1 MLQAAKE
8 SCQGQVLP
16 AAVCLMPK
24 QRQLRCSRP
33 CLLSQAPGPPVP
45 RPGLAAVLR
54 RTEEQESC
62 RLGMSSS
69 GLGWSLGAG
78 RRGAAPC
85 TARPQQKRRSP
96 LGWPQLSSVCCP
108 PAASGFLQQERVQE
122 EDAPGAFS
130 LVFPMPHKQLSSLEG
145 AQALLSSVTFRVAV
159 RSLLCLCCELLVMY
173 HGGLSPGEMW
183 DQNARFLI

>member
-1 MLQAAKE
+1 
-8 SCQGQVLP
+8 
-16 AAVCLMPK
+16 MPK
-24 QRQLRCSRP
+24 QLQLRCSRP

-54 RTEEQESC
+54 KTEEQESW
-62 RLGMSSS
+62 RLGLSSS

-96 LGWPQLSSVCCP
+96 LGWSQLSSVCCP
-108 PAASGFLQQERVQE
+108 PAVSGFLQQDRVQE

-145 AQALLSSVTFRVAV
+145 AQALLSSVTFRVAA
-159 RSLLCLCCELLVMY
+159 RSLLCLCCELLIMY
-173 HGGLSPGEMW
+173 HGGLSPGEMR